1 MADQTNIG
9 ILDSEKVTPEP
20 KRFCKYTSDS
30 ESDHLQ
36 NNIVMEEVLF
46 HHDDPQSDTD
56 SAVQSST
63 SPSTSHTLPS
73 QPPIIFTTTEGY
85 QDIHIDGYHQE
96 LYRNDRNCFGGGVL
110 VYVSEILKTK
120 RRLDLEFE
128 NGELIW
134 LEIDFPQHKIL
145 LCAVYRSPGSSHPFW
160 QNFKHSIEQAYNY
173 TTKIVITG
181 DLNVDL
187 FTEHNHVLN
196 DLMNIFC
203 LQNVVKEATR
213 FDHRSGRATL
223 LDPILISEDCCASFT
238 EIIDINRQMSDHNA
252 TKEQFYLNAN
262 GLLDEKSNKNPK
274 AFWSLVKKV
283 MGNCRSTSI
292 PPLLNPN
299 TNEISVGEKE
309 KADLLNSYFCNISTS
324 SDDGVTPPD
333 LPLRTQH
340 SLDIDEITED
350 EIKDILKSLEIG
362 NQPGRCQ
369 NLPTA
374 IINGKIVRLKHDAPA
389 WLRDYYGG
397 MRQIMEEVI
406 KLNPDLHKLAC
417 ESKEKRGRTI
427 ISRARP

>member
-1 MADQTNIG
+1 MIG
-9 ILDSEKVTPEP
+9 TALA
-20 KRFCKYTSDS
+20 
-30 ESDHLQ
+30 
-36 NNIVMEEVLF
+36 EVF
-46 HHDDPQSDTD
+46 
-56 SAVQSST
+56 
-63 SPSTSHTLPS
+63 
-73 QPPIIFTTTEGY
+73 
-85 QDIHIDGYHQE
+85 
-96 LYRNDRNCFGGGVL
+96 L

-213 FDHRSGRATL
+213 FDHRSGRAAL
-223 LDPILISEDCCASFT
+223 LDPILISEDCCATFT
-238 EIIDINRQMSDHNA
+238 EVIDINRQMSDHNA
-252 TKEQFYLNAN
+252 TKVYLRIPNFSEKNFTRTIWLYKHADFTRFNTDIQNFDWQTSLTAFEDDVDGMAVFFTEKYIEMAKNSIPTKTVTIQSSDKPWFNSEIRKEIRLRDRLHKKLRKLRTVQNTNKFKVQSNKVNNMIIYAKEQFYLNAN

-292 PPLLNPN
+292 PPLLNQ
-299 TNEISVGEKE
+299 
-309 KADLLNSYFCNISTS
+309 Y
-324 SDDGVTPPD
+324 
-333 LPLRTQH
+333 
-340 SLDIDEITED
+340 
-350 EIKDILKSLEIG
+350 
-362 NQPGRCQ
+362 
-369 NLPTA
+369 
-374 IINGKIVRLKHDAPA
+374 
-389 WLRDYYGG
+389 
-397 MRQIMEEVI
+397 
-406 KLNPDLHKLAC
+406 
-417 ESKEKRGRTI
+417 
-427 ISRARP
+427 